1 MQHHARPGSVTP
13 SVRASRVEMNPMF
26 MATDTLAK
34 LRCLSQSRESAGQ
47 GPQRRLDDGAPRK
60 YGYRDRTERADSNMK
75 RLQLI
80 FVAALAVATLAAT
93 GCSKK
98 ESEPPPPPSVTTTIQ
113 KPQPPPPLPAVVNP
127 PPPEA
132 SATTP
137 PVTDDEDAAQ
147 VKKLESDYQNTQDF
161 QKRVVILY
169 DLSSTES
176 PGTIDAIAR
185 LFLNEKDQELKVELI
200 NSLMD
205 IDGQKDKKL
214 AILSSAVRGDQPKDV
229 RLEAIDGMAD
239 VEDKRAIQIL
249 QLFANDPDEEIRDAV
264 KDTIEQLQTVTTE
277 PQPGP

>member
-1 MQHHARPGSVTP
+1 
-13 SVRASRVEMNPMF
+13 
-26 MATDTLAK
+26 
-34 LRCLSQSRESAGQ
+34 
-47 GPQRRLDDGAPRK
+47 
-60 YGYRDRTERADSNMK
+60 MK
-75 RLQLI
+75 RLQLL
-80 FVAALAVATLAAT
+80 FVAALAGAALTAT

-98 ESEPPPPPSVTTTIQ
+98 EPEPPPPPPTAATTIQ
-113 KPQPPPPLPAVVNP
+113 KPQPPPPLPSISQHMP
-127 PPPEA
+127 PTEA
-132 SATTP
+132 SATNSTAE
-137 PVTDDEDAAQ
+137 DDEAAAQ
-147 VKKLESDYQNTQDF
+147 VKKLENDYRNEQDF

-185 LFLNEKDQELKVELI
+185 LFLDEKDTELKVELI

-239 VEDKRAIQIL
+239 VEDKRAVQIL
-249 QLFANDPDEEIRDAV
+249 QAFTNDPDEEVRDAV
-264 KDTIEQLQTVTTE
+264 KDTIEQLETVTTQ

>member
-1 MQHHARPGSVTP
+1 MP
-13 SVRASRVEMNPMF
+13 
-26 MATDTLAK
+26 TDALAK
-34 LRCLSQSRESAGQ
+34 LRCLGQ
-47 GPQRRLDDGAPRK
+47 GWEAAGPQHRLDDDVPRQ
-60 YGYRDRTERADSNMK
+60 YADRDNRERAGSNMK
-75 RLQLI
+75 RLQLF
-80 FVAALAVATLAAT
+80 FVTALAGAALTAT

-98 ESEPPPPPSVTTTIQ
+98 ESEAPPPPPTASTTIQ
-113 KPQPPPPLPAVVNP
+113 KPQPPPPSPSITQPTSSTEVSTTNP
-127 PPPEA
+127 TA
-132 SATTP
+132 
-137 PVTDDEDAAQ
+137 TDDEAAAQ
-147 VKKLESDYQNTQDF
+147 VKKLESDYQNEPDF

-176 PGTIDAIAR
+176 PGTVDAIAR

-214 AILSSAVRGDQPKDV
+214 AILSGAVRGDQPKDV

-249 QLFANDPDEEIRDAV
+249 QAFANDPDEEVRDAV
-264 KDTIEQLQTVTTE
+264 KDTIEQLQTVTTQ

>member
-1 MQHHARPGSVTP
+1 
-13 SVRASRVEMNPMF
+13 
-26 MATDTLAK
+26 
-34 LRCLSQSRESAGQ
+34 
-47 GPQRRLDDGAPRK
+47 
-60 YGYRDRTERADSNMK
+60 MK
-75 RLQLI
+75 RLQLVLVATLA
-80 FVAALAVATLAAT
+80 VAALAAA

-98 ESEPPPPPSVTTTIQ
+98 ESEPPPPPVSTTIQ
-113 KPQPPPPLPAVVNP
+113 KPQPPPLPLSPAVVKP
-127 PPPEA
+127 LPPPEA
-132 SATTP
+132 PATSP
-137 PVTDDEDAAQ
+137 PVADDEAAAQ

-169 DLSSTES
+169 DLSTTES

-239 VEDKRAIQIL
+239 VEDRRAIQIL
-249 QLFANDPDEEIRDAV
+249 QALANDPDEEIRDAV
-264 KDTIEQLQTVTTE
+264 KDTIEQLQTLATQ
-277 PQPGP
+277 PQPGQ